1 MTQNQNDSDCN
12 FDIPDF
18 DAVIDFDILSWW
30 EIERSKIMIT
40 GYDFQYKYE
49 WCFKCGR
56 TSWRIGTIFVYHDR
70 YEVRIRQTEISFK
83 NGSM

>member
-1 MTQNQNDSDCN
+1 MTQNHNDCN

-30 EIERSKIMIT
+30 EIERSRIMIT

-49 WCFKCGR
+49 
-56 TSWRIGTIFVYHDR
+56 
-70 YEVRIRQTEISFK
+70 
-83 NGSM
+83 

>member
-1 MTQNQNDSDCN
+1 MTQNHKDSDCN

-30 EIERSKIMIT
+30 EIERSKIIIT

-49 WCFKCGR
+49 
-56 TSWRIGTIFVYHDR
+56 
-70 YEVRIRQTEISFK
+70 
-83 NGSM
+83 